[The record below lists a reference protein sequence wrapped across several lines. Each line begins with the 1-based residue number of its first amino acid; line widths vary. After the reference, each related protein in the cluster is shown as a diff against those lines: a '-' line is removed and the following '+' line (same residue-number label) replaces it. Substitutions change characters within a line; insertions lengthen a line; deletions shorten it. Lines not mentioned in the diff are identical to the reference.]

1 LRRVHALG
9 ARTCVQAQ
17 TRLNWLSTRAMALSV
32 WRQCAV
38 NPRLRGYWARLPGL
52 RPWARRPRPR
62 RDRRSPVFRLP
73 ILLGATPRPPAVG
86 PPTPPRARPKVS
98 RFPTPHRRLTRHY
111 YDQQRRQKSCRRCD
125 LPLADLELPANMPAI
140 PESQLSKTRRSACLR
155 PVVGKRDVSTS
166 PSGPSHA
173 RAAVDRC
180 SSGDTG

>member
-1 LRRVHALG
+1 VILRRVHALG

-17 TRLNWLSTRAMALSV
+17 TRSNWLSTRAMALSV
-32 WRQCAV
+32 WRQRAV
-38 NPRLRGYWARLPGL
+38 NPRLRDCWARLPGL
-52 RPWARRPRPR
+52 RPWARRPRSG

-73 ILLGATPRPPAVG
+73 ILLGAG
-86 PPTPPRARPKVS
+86 IPTPPWARPKVS

>member
-1 LRRVHALG
+1 LTFGSAAVYPWP
-9 ARTCVQAQ
+9 
-17 TRLNWLSTRAMALSV
+17 TR
-32 WRQCAV
+32 Q
-38 NPRLRGYWARLPGL
+38 
-52 RPWARRPRPR
+52 ARRPRSSDLAAGSCPWCPHL
-62 RDRRSPVFRLP
+62 RSGADTIELALDEGDGAFGLETVCCQPS
-73 ILLGATPRPPAVG
+73 IEGLLGSTPRPPAVG
-86 PPTPPRARPKVS
+86 PPTPPKARPKVS

-111 YDQQRRQKSCRRCD
+111 YERQRRQKARRRCD
-125 LPLADLELPANMPAI
+125 LPLADIELPANMPAI